1 MGRNE
6 AQDFASNDGALILHM
21 TPEQKQVFVDG
32 FKEMC
37 RSSVTTLT
45 WGLVTGI
52 AMAKSTLTLHEAL
65 AMSLF
70 VYAGVSQLA
79 ALPLIAAGLP
89 AWMILVTSFVVN
101 LRFVIFSIGLQAHF
115 AYLPI
120 WRRVLLGYFTPDFS
134 YLFFIRRYPT
144 PQTVAEQRAN
154 TKHLQAYWLM
164 GMQFA
169 NWVLWQIGSITGILF
184 AHQIPNSWGLEF
196 AGAIALVAIIVPML
210 DRSSARWAAVTA
222 AVVAVMTYGM
232 PFRLNILLA
241 IIAAI
246 IVGMKTDRSPKGQVP

>member
-1 MGRNE
+1 
-6 AQDFASNDGALILHM
+6 M

-32 FKEMC
+32 FKEMS
-37 RSSVTTLT
+37 RSSVTILT

-52 AMAKSTLTLHEAL
+52 AMAKSTLTLYEAL

-89 AWMILVTSFVVN
+89 VWMILVTSFMVN
-101 LRFVIFSIGLQAHF
+101 LRFVIFSLGLQAHF
-115 AYLPI
+115 AYLPT
-120 WRRVLLGYFTPDFS
+120 WRRVLLGYCTADFS

-144 PQTVAEQRAN
+144 PQTTAEQRAN
-154 TKHLQAYWLM
+154 TKHLQMYWLM
-164 GMQFA
+164 GMQIS

-184 AHQIPNSWGLEF
+184 ANQIPNSWGLEF

-210 DRSSARWAAVTA
+210 DRASARWAAVTA
-222 AVVAVMTYGM
+222 GAVAVMAYGM
-232 PFRLNILLA
+232 PFRLNIVLA
-241 IIAAI
+241 IVAAI
-246 IVGMKTDRSPKGQVP
+246 VVGIKTDKSPKGITP